1 MPTQDIGI
9 RWSEE
14 KYATKDE
21 VRDAY
26 NMSMIDNIWKQI
38 IDYRRLYTKTL
49 DLHNIDRTPY
59 MVVVTQAIQL
69 KVASVERRLSRI
81 LVKTHDMRP
90 YGKEIF
96 TKRRYAKTIE
106 VLDSNYKT
114 NISQEM
120 VSHLLDED
128 LSTIPSQYSLIYN
141 YIRTLKYY
149 ASGHYTDI
157 IDYRLLESILKQI
170 QGVPFDNLTL
180 EKEYREEEIETSH
193 YYQNNYV
200 YKAAPIERISDMIDE
215 LCNFVRESDLSPVIK
230 AIVANYYLNY
240 IKPFDYLN
248 EEANALFS
256 KICLGHFDF
265 DEASMYLN
273 FEKVVF
279 DNDEK
284 LNRISVECQKTLDL
298 TYYVNY
304 ILDLLDE
311 DLKDILD
318 DIALTERDEIKN
330 EQIDFSKDEG
340 INTNQAVEK
349 EEKTSD
355 KSSVAV
361 MARPIEFVKPQEPSP
376 YIGESNVALPIFPA
390 GLKEQ
395 DVEGIVTN
403 LLEVYPYL
411 KRTQAHFYAR
421 HCTIGKHYTISQ
433 FKKEE
438 NVAYET
444 ARTSMDFLAENGF
457 YSKTKVRNKFV
468 YSPVPRY

>member
-59 MVVVTQAIQL
+59 MVVVTQTIQL

-81 LVKTHDMRP
+81 LVKTHDMKA
-90 YGKEIF
+90 YGKELF
-96 TKRRYAKTIE
+96 AKRRYAKTIE

-120 VSHLLDED
+120 VSHLLDGD

-170 QGVPFDNLTL
+170 QGVSFDNLTL

-200 YKAAPIERISDMIDE
+200 YKAAPIERIADMIDE

-240 IKPFDYLN
+240 VKPFDYLN
-248 EEANALFS
+248 EEANALFA

-273 FEKVVF
+273 FEKIVF
-279 DNDEK
+279 DTDEK
-284 LNRISVECQKTLDL
+284 LNKISVECQKTLDL

-318 DIALTERDEIKN
+318 EIVLTERDEIKN
-330 EQIDFSKDEG
+330 EQIDLSEDEG
-340 INTNQAVEK
+340 LNAKSTVE
-349 EEKTSD
+349 EEAKPSER
-355 KSSVAV
+355 SVAV
-361 MARPIEFVKPQEPSP
+361 MARPVEFVKLQEHSP
-376 YIGESNVALPIFPA
+376 YIGESNVALPVFPA

-411 KRTQAHFYAR
+411 KRTQAHFYAC

>member
-59 MVVVTQAIQL
+59 MVVVTQTIQL

-81 LVKTHDMRP
+81 LVKTHDMKA
-90 YGKEIF
+90 YGKELF
-96 TKRRYAKTIE
+96 AKRRYAKTIE

-170 QGVPFDNLTL
+170 QGVSFDNLTL

-200 YKAAPIERISDMIDE
+200 YKAAPIERIADMIDE

-240 IKPFDYLN
+240 VKPFDYLN
-248 EEANALFS
+248 EEANALFA

-273 FEKVVF
+273 FEKIVF
-279 DNDEK
+279 DTDEK
-284 LNRISVECQKTLDL
+284 LNKISVECQKTLDL

-318 DIALTERDEIKN
+318 EIVLTERDEIKN
-330 EQIDFSKDEG
+330 EQIDLSEDEG
-340 INTNQAVEK
+340 LNAKSMVE
-349 EEKTSD
+349 EEAKPSER
-355 KSSVAV
+355 SVAV
-361 MARPIEFVKPQEPSP
+361 MARPVEFVKPQEPSP
-376 YIGESNVALPIFPA
+376 YIGESNVALPVFPA

-411 KRTQAHFYAR
+411 KRTQAHFYAC

>member
-59 MVVVTQAIQL
+59 MVVVTQTIQL

-81 LVKTHDMRP
+81 LVKTHDMKA
-90 YGKEIF
+90 YGKELF
-96 TKRRYAKTIE
+96 AKRRYAKTIE

-170 QGVPFDNLTL
+170 QGVSFDNLKL

-200 YKAAPIERISDMIDE
+200 YKAAPIERIADMIDE

-240 IKPFDYLN
+240 VKPFDYLN
-248 EEANALFS
+248 EEANALFA

-273 FEKVVF
+273 FEKIVF
-279 DNDEK
+279 DTDEK
-284 LNRISVECQKTLDL
+284 LNKISVECQKTLDL

-318 DIALTERDEIKN
+318 EIVLTERDEIKN
-330 EQIDFSKDEG
+330 EQIDLSEDEG
-340 INTNQAVEK
+340 LNAKSTVE
-349 EEKTSD
+349 EEAKPSER
-355 KSSVAV
+355 SVAV
-361 MARPIEFVKPQEPSP
+361 MARPVEFVKPQEPSP
-376 YIGESNVALPIFPA
+376 YIGESNVALPVFPA

-411 KRTQAHFYAR
+411 KRTQAHFYAC

>member
-59 MVVVTQAIQL
+59 MVVVTQTIQL

-81 LVKTHDMRP
+81 LVKTHDMKA
-90 YGKEIF
+90 YGKELF
-96 TKRRYAKTIE
+96 AKRRYAKTIE

-170 QGVPFDNLTL
+170 QGVSFDNLTL

-193 YYQNNYV
+193 YYQNYYV
-200 YKAAPIERISDMIDE
+200 YKAAPIERIADMIDE

-240 IKPFDYLN
+240 VKPFDYLN
-248 EEANALFS
+248 EEANALFA

-273 FEKVVF
+273 FEKIVF
-279 DNDEK
+279 DTDEK
-284 LNRISVECQKTLDL
+284 LNKISVECQKTLDL

-318 DIALTERDEIKN
+318 EIVLTERDEIKN
-330 EQIDFSKDEG
+330 EQIDLSEDEG
-340 INTNQAVEK
+340 LNAKSTVE
-349 EEKTSD
+349 EEAKPSER
-355 KSSVAV
+355 SVAV
-361 MARPIEFVKPQEPSP
+361 MARPVEFVKLQEPSP
-376 YIGESNVALPIFPA
+376 YIGESNVALPVFPA

-411 KRTQAHFYAR
+411 KRTQAHFYAC

>member
-59 MVVVTQAIQL
+59 MVVVTQTIQL

-81 LVKTHDMRP
+81 LVKTHDMKA
-90 YGKEIF
+90 YGKELF
-96 TKRRYAKTIE
+96 AKRRYAKTIE

-170 QGVPFDNLTL
+170 QGVSFDNLTL

-200 YKAAPIERISDMIDE
+200 YKAAPIERIADMIDE

-240 IKPFDYLN
+240 VKPFDYLN
-248 EEANALFS
+248 EEANALFA

-273 FEKVVF
+273 FEKIVF
-279 DNDEK
+279 DTDEK
-284 LNRISVECQKTLDL
+284 LNKISVECQKTLDL

-318 DIALTERDEIKN
+318 EIKN
-330 EQIDFSKDEG
+330 EQIDLSEDEG
-340 INTNQAVEK
+340 LNAKSTVE
-349 EEKTSD
+349 EEAKPSER
-355 KSSVAV
+355 SVAV
-361 MARPIEFVKPQEPSP
+361 MARPVEFVKLQEPSP
-376 YIGESNVALPIFPA
+376 YIGESNVALPVFPA

-411 KRTQAHFYAR
+411 KRTQAHFYAC

>member
-59 MVVVTQAIQL
+59 MVVVTQTIQL

-81 LVKTHDMRP
+81 LVKTHDMKA
-90 YGKEIF
+90 YGKELF
-96 TKRRYAKTIE
+96 AKRRYAKTIE

-170 QGVPFDNLTL
+170 QGVSFDNLTL

-200 YKAAPIERISDMIDE
+200 YKAAPIERIADMIDE

-240 IKPFDYLN
+240 VKPFDYLN
-248 EEANALFS
+248 EEANALFA

-273 FEKVVF
+273 FEKIVF
-279 DNDEK
+279 DTDEK
-284 LNRISVECQKTLDL
+284 LNKISVECQKTLDL

-318 DIALTERDEIKN
+318 EIVLTERDEIKN
-330 EQIDFSKDEG
+330 EQIDLSEDEG
-340 INTNQAVEK
+340 LNAKSTVE
-349 EEKTSD
+349 EEAKPSER
-355 KSSVAV
+355 SVAV
-361 MARPIEFVKPQEPSP
+361 MARPVEFVKPQEPSP
-376 YIGESNVALPIFPA
+376 YIGESNVALPVFPA
-390 GLKEQ
+390 GLKKQ

-411 KRTQAHFYAR
+411 KRTQAHFYAC

>member
-59 MVVVTQAIQL
+59 MIVVTQAIQL

-81 LVKTHDMRP
+81 LVKTHDMKA
-90 YGKEIF
+90 YGKELF
-96 TKRRYAKTIE
+96 AKRRYAKTIE

-170 QGVPFDNLTL
+170 QGVSFDNLTL

-200 YKAAPIERISDMIDE
+200 YKAAPIERIADMIDE

-240 IKPFDYLN
+240 VKPFDYLN
-248 EEANALFS
+248 EEANALFA
-256 KICLGHFDF
+256 KICIGHFDF

-273 FEKVVF
+273 FEKIVF
-279 DNDEK
+279 DTDEK
-284 LNRISVECQKTLDL
+284 LNKISVECQKTLDL

-318 DIALTERDEIKN
+318 EIVLTERDEIKN
-330 EQIDFSKDEG
+330 EQIDLSEDEG
-340 INTNQAVEK
+340 LNAKSTVE
-349 EEKTSD
+349 EEAKPSER
-355 KSSVAV
+355 SVAV
-361 MARPIEFVKPQEPSP
+361 MARPVEFVKLQEPSP
-376 YIGESNVALPIFPA
+376 YIGESNVALPVFPA

>member
-59 MVVVTQAIQL
+59 MIVVTQAIQL

-81 LVKTHDMRP
+81 LVKTHDMKA
-90 YGKEIF
+90 YGKELF
-96 TKRRYAKTIE
+96 AKRRYAKTIE

-170 QGVPFDNLTL
+170 QGVSFDNLTL

-200 YKAAPIERISDMIDE
+200 YKAAPIERIADMIDE

-240 IKPFDYLN
+240 VKPFDYLN
-248 EEANALFS
+248 EEANALFA

-273 FEKVVF
+273 FEKIVF
-279 DNDEK
+279 DTDEK
-284 LNRISVECQKTLDL
+284 LNKISVECQKTLDL

-318 DIALTERDEIKN
+318 EIVLTERDEIKN
-330 EQIDFSKDEG
+330 EQIDLSEDEG
-340 INTNQAVEK
+340 LNAKSTVE
-349 EEKTSD
+349 EEAKPSER
-355 KSSVAV
+355 SVAV
-361 MARPIEFVKPQEPSP
+361 MARPVEFVKLQEPSP
-376 YIGESNVALPIFPA
+376 YIGESNVALPVFPA

>member
-59 MVVVTQAIQL
+59 MVVVTQTIQL

-81 LVKTHDMRP
+81 LVKTHDMKA
-90 YGKEIF
+90 YGKELF
-96 TKRRYAKTIE
+96 AKRRYAKTIE

-120 VSHLLDED
+120 VSHLLDEG

-170 QGVPFDNLTL
+170 QGVSFDNLTL

-200 YKAAPIERISDMIDE
+200 YKAAPIERIADMIDE

-240 IKPFDYLN
+240 VKPFDYLN
-248 EEANALFS
+248 EEANALFA

-273 FEKVVF
+273 FEKIVF
-279 DNDEK
+279 DTDEK
-284 LNRISVECQKTLDL
+284 LNKISVECQKTLDL

-304 ILDLLDE
+304 ILDLLYE

-318 DIALTERDEIKN
+318 EIVLTERDEIKN
-330 EQIDFSKDEG
+330 EQIDLSEDEG
-340 INTNQAVEK
+340 LNAKSTVE
-349 EEKTSD
+349 EEAKPSER
-355 KSSVAV
+355 SVAV
-361 MARPIEFVKPQEPSP
+361 MARPVEFVKLQEPSP
-376 YIGESNVALPIFPA
+376 YIGESNVALPVFPA

-411 KRTQAHFYAR
+411 KRTQAHFYAC

>member
-59 MVVVTQAIQL
+59 MVVVTQTIQF

-81 LVKTHDMRP
+81 LVKTHDMKA
-90 YGKEIF
+90 YGKELF
-96 TKRRYAKTIE
+96 AKRRYAKTIE

-170 QGVPFDNLTL
+170 QGVSFDNLTL

-200 YKAAPIERISDMIDE
+200 YKAAPIERIADMIDE

-240 IKPFDYLN
+240 VKPFDYLN
-248 EEANALFS
+248 EEANALFA

-273 FEKVVF
+273 FEKIVF
-279 DNDEK
+279 DTDEK
-284 LNRISVECQKTLDL
+284 LNKISVECQKTLDL

-318 DIALTERDEIKN
+318 EIVLTERDEIKN
-330 EQIDFSKDEG
+330 EQIDLSEDEG
-340 INTNQAVEK
+340 LNAKSTVE
-349 EEKTSD
+349 EEAKPSER
-355 KSSVAV
+355 SVAV
-361 MARPIEFVKPQEPSP
+361 IARPVEFVKPQEPSP
-376 YIGESNVALPIFPA
+376 YIGESNVALPVFPA

>member
-81 LVKTHDMRP
+81 LVKTHDMKA
-90 YGKEIF
+90 YGKELF
-96 TKRRYAKTIE
+96 AKRRYAKTIE

-170 QGVPFDNLTL
+170 QGVSFDNLTL

-200 YKAAPIERISDMIDE
+200 YKAAPIERIADMIDE

-240 IKPFDYLN
+240 VKPFDYLN
-248 EEANALFS
+248 EEANALFA

-273 FEKVVF
+273 FEKIVF
-279 DNDEK
+279 DADEK
-284 LNRISVECQKTLDL
+284 LNKISVECQKTLDL

-318 DIALTERDEIKN
+318 DIVLTERDEIKN
-330 EQIDFSKDEG
+330 EQIDLSEDEG
-340 INTNQAVEK
+340 INAKSTI
-349 EEKTSD
+349 EEEAKPSER
-355 KSSVAV
+355 SVAV

-376 YIGESNVALPIFPA
+376 YIGESNVALPVFPA

>member
-59 MVVVTQAIQL
+59 MVVVTQTIQL

-81 LVKTHDMRP
+81 LVKTHDMKA
-90 YGKEIF
+90 YGKELF
-96 TKRRYAKTIE
+96 AKRRYAKTIE
-106 VLDSNYKT
+106 VLDINYKT

-170 QGVPFDNLTL
+170 QGVSFDNLTL

-200 YKAAPIERISDMIDE
+200 YKAAPIERIADMIDE

-240 IKPFDYLN
+240 VKPFDYLN
-248 EEANALFS
+248 EEANALFA

-273 FEKVVF
+273 FEKIVF
-279 DNDEK
+279 DTDEK
-284 LNRISVECQKTLDL
+284 LNKISVECQKTLDL

-318 DIALTERDEIKN
+318 EIVLTERDEIKN
-330 EQIDFSKDEG
+330 EQIDLSEDEG
-340 INTNQAVEK
+340 LNAKSTVE
-349 EEKTSD
+349 EEAKPSER
-355 KSSVAV
+355 SVAV
-361 MARPIEFVKPQEPSP
+361 MARPVEFVKPQEPSP
-376 YIGESNVALPIFPA
+376 YIGESNVALPVFPA

>member
-59 MVVVTQAIQL
+59 MVVVTQTIQL

-81 LVKTHDMRP
+81 LVKTHDMKA
-90 YGKEIF
+90 YGKELF
-96 TKRRYAKTIE
+96 AKRRYAKTIE

-170 QGVPFDNLTL
+170 QGVSFDNLTL

-200 YKAAPIERISDMIDE
+200 YKAAPIERIADMIDE

-240 IKPFDYLN
+240 VKPFDYLN
-248 EEANALFS
+248 EEANALFA
-256 KICLGHFDF
+256 KICLGQFDF

-273 FEKVVF
+273 FEKIVF
-279 DNDEK
+279 DTDEK
-284 LNRISVECQKTLDL
+284 LNKISVECQKTLDL

-318 DIALTERDEIKN
+318 EIVLTERDEIKN
-330 EQIDFSKDEG
+330 EQIDLSEDEG
-340 INTNQAVEK
+340 LNAKSTVE
-349 EEKTSD
+349 EEAKPSER
-355 KSSVAV
+355 SVAV
-361 MARPIEFVKPQEPSP
+361 MARPVEFVKPQEPSP
-376 YIGESNVALPIFPA
+376 YIGESNVALPVFPA

-468 YSPVPRY
+468 YSPVPRN

>member
-59 MVVVTQAIQL
+59 MVVVTQTIQL

-81 LVKTHDMRP
+81 LVKTHDMKA
-90 YGKEIF
+90 YGKELF
-96 TKRRYAKTIE
+96 AKRRYAKTIE

-170 QGVPFDNLTL
+170 QGVSFDNLTL
-180 EKEYREEEIETSH
+180 EKEYREEEIGTSH

-200 YKAAPIERISDMIDE
+200 YKAAPIERIADMIDE

-240 IKPFDYLN
+240 VKPFDYLN
-248 EEANALFS
+248 EEANALFA

-273 FEKVVF
+273 FEKIVF
-279 DNDEK
+279 DTDEK
-284 LNRISVECQKTLDL
+284 LNKISVECQKTLDL

-318 DIALTERDEIKN
+318 EIVLTERDEIKN
-330 EQIDFSKDEG
+330 EQIDLSEDEG
-340 INTNQAVEK
+340 LNAKSTVE
-349 EEKTSD
+349 EEAKPSER
-355 KSSVAV
+355 SVAV
-361 MARPIEFVKPQEPSP
+361 MARPVEFVKPQEPSP
-376 YIGESNVALPIFPA
+376 YIGESNVALPVFPA

-411 KRTQAHFYAR
+411 KRTQAHFYAC

>member
-59 MVVVTQAIQL
+59 MVVVTQTIQL

-81 LVKTHDMRP
+81 LVKTHDMKA
-90 YGKEIF
+90 YGKELF
-96 TKRRYAKTIE
+96 AKRRYAKTIE

-170 QGVPFDNLTL
+170 QGVSFDNLTL

-200 YKAAPIERISDMIDE
+200 YKAAPIERIADMIDE

-240 IKPFDYLN
+240 VKPFDYLN
-248 EEANALFS
+248 EEANALFA

-273 FEKVVF
+273 FEKIVF
-279 DNDEK
+279 DTDEK
-284 LNRISVECQKTLDL
+284 LNKISVECQKTLDL

-318 DIALTERDEIKN
+318 EIVLTERDEIKN
-330 EQIDFSKDEG
+330 EQIDLSEDEG
-340 INTNQAVEK
+340 LNAKSTVE
-349 EEKTSD
+349 EEAKPSER
-355 KSSVAV
+355 SVAV
-361 MARPIEFVKPQEPSP
+361 MARPVEFVKLQEPSP
-376 YIGESNVALPIFPA
+376 YIGESNVALPVFPA

-395 DVEGIVTN
+395 DVECIVTN

-411 KRTQAHFYAR
+411 KRTQAHFYAC

>member
-59 MVVVTQAIQL
+59 MVVVTQTIQL

-81 LVKTHDMRP
+81 LVKTHDMKA
-90 YGKEIF
+90 YGKELF
-96 TKRRYAKTIE
+96 AKRRYAKTIE

-200 YKAAPIERISDMIDE
+200 YKAAPIERIADMIDE

-240 IKPFDYLN
+240 VKPFDYLN
-248 EEANALFS
+248 EEANALFA

-273 FEKVVF
+273 FEKIVF
-279 DNDEK
+279 DTDEK
-284 LNRISVECQKTLDL
+284 LNKISVECQKTLDL

-318 DIALTERDEIKN
+318 EIVLTERDEIKN
-330 EQIDFSKDEG
+330 EQIDLSEDEG
-340 INTNQAVEK
+340 LNAKLTVE
-349 EEKTSD
+349 EEAKPSER
-355 KSSVAV
+355 SVAV
-361 MARPIEFVKPQEPSP
+361 MARPVEFVKPQEPSP
-376 YIGESNVALPIFPA
+376 YIGESNVALPVFPA